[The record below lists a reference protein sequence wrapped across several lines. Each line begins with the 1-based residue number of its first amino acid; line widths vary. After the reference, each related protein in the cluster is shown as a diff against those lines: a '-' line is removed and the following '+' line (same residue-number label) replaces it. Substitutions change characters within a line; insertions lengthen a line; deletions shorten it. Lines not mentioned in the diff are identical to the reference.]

1 MAACREPGT
10 ANVMN
15 HPLEIELKLDL
26 DPRDCERLD
35 LTDMLGP
42 GRSETHRLVSTY
54 FDTPDLALRAAG
66 YSLRVRRRGKER
78 TQTVKANG
86 GAAAG
91 LFRRAEWERSVPG
104 DEPVLDRGTGPLTQ
118 ALPAEALAGV
128 APQFVSDIVRTTRM
142 IEADGSCI
150 EAAMDRGVIRA
161 GARAEAVCE
170 LELELKEGSAQAL
183 FDVARRLDEIV
194 PVRLGARS
202 KAERGYALAAG
213 RHERAIKAEPIRLD
227 PDGSACDAFD
237 AIARSC
243 IRQFRLNEALLLQ
256 NGEAEP
262 LHQTRVGLR
271 RLRSAFSLFK
281 PVLANDGRAVLLRA
295 EIGALAST
303 LGDVR
308 NLDVL
313 IPKFDG
319 EMRDRLAAARAQAF
333 AHARTQLVSA
343 STRLLMIDLTE
354 WLTLGAWR
362 TEPKGLASR
371 DGELV
376 AFADAILER
385 SWKRLKRRGKG
396 LAGLSD
402 AQRHKVRIE
411 AKKLRYATEFFASLH
426 GGKKARRMH
435 AAFLER
441 LEALQD
447 CLGELNDFVVGP
459 EVLAR
464 LGIAAGHVKAGKNER
479 RQLLDRGE
487 AALDALIDT
496 KKFW

>member
-1 MAACREPGT
+1 
-10 ANVMN
+10 MN

-35 LTDMLGP
+35 LTDMLGS
-42 GRSETHRLVSTY
+42 GESETHRLVSTY

-78 TQTVKANG
+78 IQTVKANG

-91 LFRRAEWERSVPG
+91 LFRRAEWERTTPG

-118 ALPAEALAGV
+118 ALPAEALAAI
-128 APQFVSDIVRTTRM
+128 APQFVSDIMRTTRM
-142 IEADGSCI
+142 IDADGSRI

-170 LELELKEGSAQAL
+170 LELELKEGSARAL
-183 FDVARRLDEIV
+183 FDLARRLDEIV
-194 PVRLGARS
+194 PVRLGVRS

-213 RHERAIKAEPIRLD
+213 RCERAIKAEPIRLD
-227 PDGSACDAFD
+227 PDGSAYDAFD
-237 AIARSC
+237 AIAHGC

-256 NGEAEP
+256 NGEAEA

-281 PVLANDGRAVLLRA
+281 PVLADDARADLLRA
-295 EIGALAST
+295 ELGALAST

-319 EMRDRLAAARAQAF
+319 ETRDRIVAARAQAF
-333 AHARTQLVSA
+333 AHARIQLVSG
-343 STRLLMIDLTE
+343 STRLLMIDLAE
-354 WLTLGAWR
+354 WLALGAWR
-362 TEPKGLASR
+362 TEPQDAASLDGGLA
-371 DGELV
+371 
-376 AFADAILER
+376 AFANSILER
-385 SWKRLKRRGKG
+385 SWNRLKRRGKG
-396 LAGLSD
+396 FAGLDD

-426 GGKKARRMH
+426 GGNKARRRH
-435 AAFLER
+435 RAFLER

-459 EVLAR
+459 EVLAKF
-464 LGIAAGHVKAGKNER
+464 GISAGHAQVGKNER
-479 RQLLDRGE
+479 RQLLDRAE
-487 AALDALIDT
+487 AAFDALIDI
-496 KKFW
+496 KRFW